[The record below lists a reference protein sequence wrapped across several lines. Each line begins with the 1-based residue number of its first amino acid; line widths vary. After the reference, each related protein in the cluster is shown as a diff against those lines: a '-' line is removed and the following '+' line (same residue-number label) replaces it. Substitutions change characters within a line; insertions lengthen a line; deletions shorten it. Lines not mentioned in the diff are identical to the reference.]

1 MPRNRA
7 VNPAASVELR
17 RGGTSRVIDEPALG
31 VLMLNAAMLRRFHN
45 IDSLRDRGAS
55 ARQQSAALRAHF
67 VTVGRYVQMA
77 RLNSDAALERSARL
91 RRESEALDEFL
102 NKLLKAS

>member
-31 VLMLNAAMLRRFHN
+31 VLMLNAAMLRKVRN
-45 IDSLRDRGAS
+45 IDSLRDTGAS

-67 VTVGRYVQMA
+67 LTLGRYVRMA
-77 RLNSDAALERSARL
+77 RLDSDAALKRSARL

-102 NKLLKAS
+102 NKLL